1 MTASTKPKTPSM
13 ILPVRKGAP
22 RPIVDA
28 FCRKATRLSLAQV
41 VDGVT
46 VKERLAANGQSRN
59 KEYTINLTFFPAA
72 EYCKEHDVEPSDILA
87 VFAVTF
93 PSFFK
98 KEVLTEMKKVGDD
111 LKNQMAEV
119 GKGTTVKS
127 RDNAPANDGGENED
141 GEDEGR
147 SRRKADEASE
157 LGDGD
162 AEDEKRARQT
172 KEQASYES
180 DDEVEGGADEDVD
193 DLNRAIEQAYGDG
206 QDVDMDEEE
215 IKQRQRKVKGNSLR
229 AQVEGVEATFKE
241 IFNPLKTFSFREDGC
256 TIEIEV
262 RNDTLIFFLNSLS
275 KLKPSLVFIKL
286 PKTIARWRCRTRMRQ
301 DCYSRNFW
309 HNRLLCRTGGTRRF
323 AQGMCPY

>member
-22 RPIVDA
+22 RPIIDV

-59 KEYTINLTFFPAA
+59 KEYTISLMFFPAA
-72 EYCKEHDVEPSDILA
+72 EYRKEHDVEPSDILA

-93 PSFFK
+93 PSLFK
-98 KEVLTEMKKVGDD
+98 KEVLAEMKKVGDD

-119 GKGTTVKS
+119 GKGTTVKN
-127 RDNAPANDGGENED
+127 RDNAPANDGGEGDD
-141 GEDEGR
+141 GEDEGQ

-180 DDEVEGGADEDVD
+180 DDEVEGGNDDDVD

-206 QDVDMDEEE
+206 QDMDVDEEE
-215 IKQRQRKVKGNSLR
+215 ITQRQRKVKGNSLR
-229 AQVEGVEATFKE
+229 AHAEGVEASFKE
-241 IFNPLKTFSFREDGC
+241 IFKPLKTFSFKEDGC
-256 TIEIEV
+256 TIEVEV
-262 RNDTLIFFLNSLS
+262 RDNIIFSLFNSL
-275 KLKPSLVFIKL
+275 F
-286 PKTIARWRCRTRMRQ
+286 
-301 DCYSRNFW
+301 
-309 HNRLLCRTGGTRRF
+309 
-323 AQGMCPY
+323 